1 MRSTH
6 SRWVRRTGHLVCA
19 SLTTLALSACTG
31 ETGAPGSPGAPGAP
45 GPQGPAGQGRSLSFT
60 PANAAR
66 TLDEKRAV
74 YASPKAS
81 VNGQEVSLRYE
92 TVLRSGQPL
101 GEHIFGRMIQKDGGP
116 VKNTDGSDF
125 ISPSNDFSALIQKGN
140 RLFELTQFE
149 TTPASMY
156 LSELRQASD
165 GKLTAISTRPIDF
178 SSVQGYWIPC
188 AGSVSP
194 WNTNLSS
201 EEYPSDA
208 RAYESAASVSALT
221 QAERSMLRY
230 WGLDPATASIAEAKA
245 VYSPYRYGYVIE
257 VAVDDSGGT
266 TVAKHYAAGRRALEL
281 AYVMPD
287 RRTVYLSDDGS
298 NDGFYMFVATRPGDL
313 SEGQLYAARWFQT
326 TPTGQPSGRA
336 DIYWLPL
343 GPSAT
348 DAEVKALIDGG
359 IQFSHIFE
367 TEPQGSDGTCPSA
380 ASGFRAINTETGR
393 ECLRLKPGQ
402 ELAASRLESR
412 RYAAYVGGTTEFRK
426 TEGITYNPAAHRLYV
441 SFSELNHGMI
451 DDPKGKDLG
460 GGNHI
465 QVARN
470 DCGAVYEMVVSPNV
484 QLGSDY
490 VVESAAPLVE
500 GMWLKAPG
508 ASLYPSNSPFY
519 DPTFTTVDSNGVS
532 NPGIANVCSVN
543 GIANPDNLSFINGYD
558 TLLIGE
564 DTVDGHQNDMVWA
577 YNIVTRELTR
587 IFSAPYGSET
597 TGVYFY
603 PDINGFAYIK
613 AQVQHPYG
621 ESDIEK
627 AGTDASMKQS
637 YTGYIGPFPAMN

>member
-6 SRWVRRTGHLVCA
+6 SGWVRRTGRLVCA
-19 SLTTLALSACTG
+19 SLTTLTLSACTG
-31 ETGAPGSPGAPGAP
+31 EPGAPGSP
-45 GPQGPAGQGRSLSFT
+45 GPQGPAGQSKSLSFT
-60 PANAAR
+60 PVNAAR
-66 TLDEKRAV
+66 TQEEKRAV
-74 YASPKAS
+74 YASPKAN
-81 VNGQEVSLRYE
+81 VNGKEVSLGYE

-156 LSELRQASD
+156 LSELRQDPD

-178 SSVQGYWIPC
+178 SSVQGYWTPC

-201 EEYPSDA
+201 EEYPTDA
-208 RAYESAASVSALT
+208 RVYESAASVSALT

-245 VYSPYRYGYVIE
+245 VYSPYRYGYVVE
-257 VAVDDSGGT
+257 VSVDDSGAT

-287 RRTVYLSDDGS
+287 RKTVYLSDDGS

-326 TPTGQPSGRA
+326 TPSGQPSGRA

-348 DAEVKALIDGG
+348 DAEVKALIEGG

-367 TEPQGSDGTCPSA
+367 TEPQASDGSCPNV

-412 RYAAYVGGTTEFRK
+412 RYAAYVGATTEFRK

-451 DDPKGKDLG
+451 NDPTGKDLG

-470 DCGAVYEMVVSPNV
+470 DCGAVYEMVVSSNV
-484 QLGSDY
+484 AVGSDY

-519 DPTFTTVDSNGVS
+519 DPTFTSVDSNGIS
-532 NPGIANVCSVN
+532 NPGTVNVCSVN

-564 DTVDGHQNDMVWA
+564 DSVDGHQNDMVWA

-603 PDINGFAYIK
+603 PDINGYAYIK

-627 AGTDASMKQS
+627 AGTDASVKQS